1 MKDRIVRV
9 KNFVRAHHHGL
20 ATTTALVVGAAATY
34 RHLNNTQMDA
44 AWLRL
49 TMEQAQNLVATP
61 GENCVTYD
69 LPRQI
74 VNVYVDPA

>member
-1 MKDRIVRV
+1 MKNRIARV
-9 KNFVRAHHHGL
+9 KNFVLAHNHGL
-20 ATTTALVVGAAATY
+20 ATTTALAVGAAVTY
-34 RHLNNTQMDA
+34 RQLNNTQLDA

-61 GENCVTYD
+61 GENCVTYT